1 MANIFKSFENFAP
14 SYTGSDD
21 SIVSAIAVYESADAC
36 QAAAEQLSAIL
47 DDYRTVREAMVASR
61 KGERSAAF
69 EALVGPSLKQY
80 ASMEEA
86 KDTRKFWDKVKEFF
100 IRLWHSVQDFF
111 AKFSVFAS
119 AMKSKLDKLNIR
131 EIAKGVDKDMN
142 VEDIKVKILPEASY
156 KAAVQALLD
165 ASNARPDDQAKMSE
179 TAKTLTNAKKAFAE
193 AIKGAAETTM
203 DINGAEATRLALSK
217 GLGQIISG
225 RQKIVADFK
234 AAVDSVKGG
243 LEDGDPNKKLRINAL
258 KDLRH
263 NQLMAVLT
271 ISKQLIKDSKA
282 LIKAVKGMKKK
293 KAANA

>member
-21 SIVSAIAVYESADAC
+21 SIVSATAVYESADAC
-36 QAAAEQLSAIL
+36 QAAAEQLSAML

-119 AMKSKLDKLNIR
+119 MTKSKLDKLNIA
-131 EIAKGVDKDMN
+131 EIYNAVDKDESKLE
-142 VEDIKVKILPEASY
+142 VATVKLSSLGADSGAAMWTAPDASADAQKLSEY
-156 KAAVQALLD
+156 AKQLKAALKDIRDNNKQDQEVKLTKAIAENTRKNLSAALG
-165 ASNARPDDQAKMSE
+165 AI
-179 TAKTLTNAKKAFAE
+179 
-193 AIKGAAETTM
+193 IKGR
-203 DINGAEATRLALSK
+203 DNVVK
-217 GLGQIISG
+217 G
-225 RQKIVADFK
+225 FK
-234 AAVDSVKGG
+234 QAVDEVKGG
-243 LEDGDPNKKLRINAL
+243 NGIGEDVNKKLRINAL
-258 KDLRH
+258 KDARH
-263 NQLMAVLT
+263 AQLMAILAK
-271 ISKQLIKDSKA
+271 SKLLIKDAKTFIA
-282 LIKAVKGMKKK
+282 GVKKVK
-293 KAANA
+293 KAKAA